1 VKIAPPVLALV
12 VSLSLADVGRA
23 QSALTLSAEDRE
35 AITRVAEAEAGNQ
48 GDSGVAAV
56 VQTIL
61 NRLAAGTWGSSVE
74 QVVDAP
80 HQFEPVARAGGDW
93 RRLPAPSDTQRAQV
107 NTILTL
113 IADGR
118 MPDFIGG
125 ALYFQNP
132 KIVAARVAA
141 GTIPAD
147 RLNFGGRVPVATI
160 GDHAFYSY
168 GLAGGVRTSPPSAG
182 PIFIPKPVVE
192 TPAAAAPAPE
202 PSAGVATSS
211 PPDRAM
217 FILSDGRLAEDP
229 LPQPQGR

>member
-1 VKIAPPVLALV
+1 VKITPPVLALV
-12 VSLSLADVGRA
+12 LSLSLADVGRT

-61 NRLAAGTWGSSVE
+61 NRLAAGTWGSRVE

-107 NTILTL
+107 TTILSL

-141 GTIPAD
+141 GTTPAG

-160 GDHAFYSY
+160 GDHAFYS
-168 GLAGGVRTSPPSAG
+168 GGPAGGVRTSPPTD
-182 PIFIPKPVVE
+182 PIFIPRPSDD
-192 TPAAAAPAPE
+192 TPAAAG
-202 PSAGVATSS
+202 PSPDPLAAMAASS

-229 LPQPQGR
+229 APRPQDR